1 MDVDACP
8 ETTASYSVTAMP
20 TFVFL
25 KNKVRLA
32 RIQGAD
38 PAALENKVR
47 ELVGTVGS
55 IGDSTESDV
64 SVSGHIDLVSFINK
78 SQSECL
84 NESDQHNFASLIGGN
99 GYLESDCDEQ
109 LIINLAF
116 NQPVKLH
123 SIKIKGP
130 SDKGPKNLKLFIN
143 QPHTLDFDQADSME
157 PVQKLEVSTAD
168 LESGKPIQLRYVKFQ
183 NVQNL
188 LVSDD
193 GLIHEPI

>member
-1 MDVDACP
+1 M
-8 ETTASYSVTAMP
+8 
-20 TFVFL
+20 
-25 KNKVRLA
+25 
-32 RIQGAD
+32 
-38 PAALENKVR
+38 
-47 ELVGTVGS
+47 
-55 IGDSTESDV
+55 
-64 SVSGHIDLVSFINK
+64 
-78 SQSECL
+78 
-84 NESDQHNFASLIGGN
+84 
-99 GYLESDCDEQ
+99 
-109 LIINLAF
+109 IINLAF